1 MRTTSLD
8 QSYALGVKEMLG
20 QELLP
25 AHAHT
30 IGSYLLVGHV
40 ITLRGC
46 LQLEGH
52 WEKNAPPPPPPP
64 PTFSSGHYVWC
75 SRQLLVSASISV
87 SDYDV
92 NCFYYQHT
100 YMNTCIIKL

>member
-52 WEKNAPPPPPPP
+52 WEKNHP
-64 PTFSSGHYVWC
+64 
-75 SRQLLVSASISV
+75 LILVAMSQFDFFAVQEVCAAS
-87 SDYDV
+87 
-92 NCFYYQHT
+92 QE
-100 YMNTCIIKL
+100 

>member
-1 MRTTSLD
+1 
-8 QSYALGVKEMLG
+8 MLG

-52 WEKNAPPPPPPP
+52 WEKNAPPPHSHQDIMYGVP
-64 PTFSSGHYVWC
+64 
-75 SRQLLVSASISV
+75 
-87 SDYDV
+87 D
-92 NCFYYQHT
+92 NCWFQPQSQSQI
-100 YMNTCIIKL
+100 MM